1 LAASSGFS
9 GWRQPPL
16 RAVFYKFILLQKT
29 ENGRII
35 FPFGAVHVDFMLKA
49 A

>member
-1 LAASSGFS
+1 VHGDVQALLKAG
-9 GWRQPPL
+9 
-16 RAVFYKFILLQKT
+16 LLQKK

-35 FPFGAVHVDFMLKA
+35 FPFGAVHVDFILKA